1 MDSGGWLFPGKP
13 WALRAKP
20 AKFIF
25 KLLAPP
31 RPRISGDMPRGPIGP
46 GRLLMVALS
55 VPGVYLLLHPLF
67 TQNHM
72 YLRVLK
78 QGDHLH
84 FRHPG
89 PDDSTFSYCA
99 VLYCFTKNINS

>member
-31 RPRISGDMPRGPIGP
+31 RPPVFLETCLGGPIGP

-67 TQNHM
+67 TQKP
-72 YLRVLK
+72 YVFKGAEAR
-78 QGDHLH
+78 GS
-84 FRHPG
+84 
-89 PDDSTFSYCA
+89 STLPASGA
-99 VLYCFTKNINS
+99 